1 MGCERVNNMSDDVKN
16 FLKYIKTADTRI
28 QNKLVEVYQLR
39 CLATSITAPTDSE
52 SIQSSGVTDRV
63 GNIVPKIVMME
74 EEINKMIDHFID
86 EKKKRVN
93 LIDLLQNDLEYQ
105 VCHRHYVQYRELKDI
120 AVELG
125 YSYAWI
131 LEIHD
136 RATKNLC
143 EPYLNLYGKCSIM

>member
-1 MGCERVNNMSDDVKN
+1 MTEDVKT

-52 SIQSSGVTDRV
+52 SIKSSGVTDRV

-74 EEINKMIDHFID
+74 EEINQMIDQFID
-86 EKKKRVN
+86 EKKKRVM

-105 VCHRHYVQYRELKDI
+105 VCHMHYVQYKELKDVAI
-120 AVELG
+120 ELNK
-125 YSYAWI
+125 SYAWI
-131 LEIHD
+131 LEVHKNAI
-136 RATKNLC
+136 KNLC
-143 EPYLNLYGKCSIM
+143 QPYTNLYVKCSIM

>member
-1 MGCERVNNMSDDVKN
+1 MVDDVKN
-16 FLKYIKTADTRI
+16 FLKYIKTADIRI
-28 QNKLVEVYQLR
+28 QNKLVEVYQWR
-39 CLATSITAPTDSE
+39 CLATSITAPTDAE
-52 SIQSSGVTDRV
+52 SIQTSGVTDRV
-63 GNIVPKIVMME
+63 GSAVLKIIE
-74 EEINKMIDHFID
+74 LETEINNMIDHFVD
-86 EKKKRVN
+86 EKQKRVN

-105 VCHRHYVQYRELKDI
+105 VCHMHYVQYKDLKDI